1 MNGEL
6 NTACII
12 QHAKVLE
19 KGFTETNIPTLLML
33 TVSELGEAL
42 EADRKDHHAN
52 RERFEYAKK
61 HLSEPGKCYHPSYV
75 KQELKRHFEEDIKN
89 SFEDEIADTFLRLMD
104 ICGAYNIDIEYYIR
118 QKQAYNELR
127 DYKFGKRY

>member
-6 NTACII
+6 NAACII
-12 QHAKVLE
+12 QHAKVIA
-19 KGFTETNIPTLLML
+19 KGFTETHVPTLLML

-42 EADRKDHHAN
+42 EADRKDIHAN
-52 RERFEYAKK
+52 RELFEDAKQR
-61 HLSEPGKCYHPSYV
+61 LLDPNTGYHPAYI

-104 ICGAYNIDIEYYIR
+104 LCGAYNIDIEYYIR

-127 DYKFGKRY
+127 EYKHGKKY